1 MKTEAQREARS
12 RRRAKKAKHI
22 KVNAEKKAKS
32 RAEWFAP
39 NDRFFDA
46 LDEVKCHA
54 SSRLA
59 GAGDRPPV
67 TDQTTDPLQGAD
79 AGTRLP
85 EAQSLAGAPL
95 DGAEGDSK
103 PSR

>member
-46 LDEVKCHA
+46 LDEVKYHA

-59 GAGDRPPV
+59 GAGDRPRDGP
-67 TDQTTDPLQGAD
+67 DYRSAPGGRRRHKA
-79 AGTRLP
+79 AGSPIPGRCP
-85 EAQSLAGAPL
+85 ARWG
-95 DGAEGDSK
+95 
-103 PSR
+103 RRR